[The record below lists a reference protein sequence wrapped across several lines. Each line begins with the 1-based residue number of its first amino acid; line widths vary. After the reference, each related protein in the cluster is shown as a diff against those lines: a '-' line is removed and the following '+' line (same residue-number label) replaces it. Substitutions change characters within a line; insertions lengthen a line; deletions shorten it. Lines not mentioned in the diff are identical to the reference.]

1 MKMTRSGRNSAIV
14 VSRSIGLAFLVLYTL
29 QLIAIVWLIWIYYD
43 QKVLIGK
50 QNERIEEL
58 ERKIQILDIIEDNQI
73 GFLDDEI
80 YQMTNVIYDQSTKL
94 SLDPFLLLAVIMTES
109 SFKRN
114 QVSEM
119 GAVGLMQV
127 KPSIGLD
134 VALRWG
140 IDWPSED
147 ALRNPVTNI
156 EIGSDYLFE
165 LILKFGDIRHAL
177 IAYNLGETVT
187 REYQLYGVAPP
198 PGYYLSVRDNYLRLR
213 SRFDAKR

>member
-1 MKMTRSGRNSAIV
+1 MFKGGRSSAIV

-29 QLIAIVWLIWIYYD
+29 QLLAIVWLVWIYYD
-43 QKVLIGK
+43 QKILIGK

-58 ERKIQILDIIEDNQI
+58 ERKIQILDIIEEYQI
-73 GFLDDEI
+73 GFFDDEI
-80 YQMTNVIYDQSTKL
+80 YQMTNVIYDQSRKL
-94 SLDPFLLLAVIMTES
+94 SLDPFLVLAVIMTES

-127 KPSIGLD
+127 MPSIGLD

-140 IDWPSED
+140 IDWPSEE
-147 ALRNPVTNI
+147 ALRNPAINI

-165 LILKFGDIRHAL
+165 LILKFRDLRHAL

-187 REYQLYGVAPP
+187 REYQIYGVAPP
-198 PGYYLSVRDNYLRLR
+198 AGYYWKVKDNYLKLR
-213 SRFDAKR
+213 SRFEAKS

>member
-1 MKMTRSGRNSAIV
+1 M
-14 VSRSIGLAFLVLYTL
+14 LYTL
-29 QLIAIVWLIWIYYD
+29 QLIAIVWLVWIYYD
-43 QKVLIGK
+43 QRVLIGK

-58 ERKIQILDIIEDNQI
+58 ERKIQILDIIEDYQI
-73 GFLDDEI
+73 GFQDHELF
-80 YQMTNVIYDQSTKL
+80 QMTNAIYDQSRKL
-94 SLDPFLLLAVIMTES
+94 SLDPFLILAVIMTES
-109 SFKRN
+109 SFRRN
-114 QVSEM
+114 QVSHM

-140 IDWPSED
+140 IEWPSAE
-147 ALRNPVTNI
+147 ALWNPVVNI

-187 REYQLYGVAPP
+187 REYQFYGVAPP
-198 PGYYLSVRDNYLRLR
+198 PGYYLKVRENYLRLR
-213 SRFDAKR
+213 SRFEDRG